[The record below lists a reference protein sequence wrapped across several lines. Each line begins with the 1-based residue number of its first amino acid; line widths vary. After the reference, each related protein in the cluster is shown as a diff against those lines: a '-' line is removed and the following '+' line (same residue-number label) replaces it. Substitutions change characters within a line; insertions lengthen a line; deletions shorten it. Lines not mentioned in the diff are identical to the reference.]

1 MENKFKLLNT
11 KAIQFIKDFSY
22 SLVSNLISLA
32 VSVLVILVVPKLI
45 GVEEYGYWQLYLF
58 YIAYVGFLHFG
69 WNDGIYLRYGGAE
82 YKSLDKGLFYSQ
94 FQMLT
99 FLQIGIALII
109 SVVTILFVT
118 DSNRIFILLMVALCL
133 IITNLRWMLIYTLQ
147 ATNRIKEYAQITI
160 IGRVLYISIIII
172 CLASGI
178 RDYKIMILADIVGR
192 FISLLYA
199 TYCCRDI
206 VFKKASTFYFSF
218 TETFKNISAGAK
230 LMFAN
235 IASLL
240 IIGVIRFSIERFW
253 DVSTFGKVSLTLSI
267 SNMMMIFINA
277 LGIIMFPL
285 LRRTDNK
292 NLPTLYA
299 SMRDILM
306 TLLLGMMLIYYP
318 LKEILSVWLP
328 DYAESLKYIA
338 LLLPIVIFEG
348 KMALLINTYLK
359 TLRKES
365 LMLKINLIS
374 LGLSFISTIII
385 IVVFRD
391 LNLLIVSIVFLLGFR
406 SVFAELILARIFNI
420 SVIKDIL
427 LELLLTTV
435 FILAGW
441 LVDSWGTVLLYGS
454 GYALYL
460 IVKRK
465 DIFTTI
471 GSMRRLMKV

>member
-1 MENKFKLLNT
+1 
-11 KAIQFIKDFSY
+11 
-22 SLVSNLISLA
+22 VSNLISLA

-82 YKSLDKGLFYSQ
+82 YENLDKDLFHSQ

-99 FLQIGIALII
+99 FLQIGIAIII
-109 SVVTILFVT
+109 SISSILFVT
-118 DSNRIFILLMVALCL
+118 DSNRTFILLMVALCL
-133 IITNLRWMLIYTLQ
+133 IITNSRWMLIYTLQ
-147 ATNRIKEYAQITI
+147 ATKRIKEYAQITI
-160 IGRVLYISIIII
+160 IGRVLYISIIVI
-172 CLASGI
+172 CLAIGI
-178 RDYKIMILADIVGR
+178 RDYKTMIVADIVGR
-192 FISLLYA
+192 FISLAYA
-199 TYCCRDI
+199 AYCCRDI
-206 VFKKASTFYFSF
+206 VFRKVTSFYFSF
-218 TETFKNISAGAK
+218 SETLKNISTGAK

-240 IIGVIRFSIERFW
+240 IIGVIRFGIERSW
-253 DVSTFGKVSLTLSI
+253 DVSTFGKVSLTLSV

-292 NLPTLYA
+292 NLPGIYA
-299 SMRDILM
+299 SLRDILM
-306 TLLLGMMLIYYP
+306 TVMLGVMIVYYP
-318 LKEILSVWLP
+318 MKEVLSIWLP
-328 DYAESLKYIA
+328 NYAESLKYMA
-338 LLLPIVIFEG
+338 LLFPIFIYEG

-374 LGLSFISTIII
+374 LTLSFLSAFIFIL
-385 IVVFRD
+385 VFRD

-406 SVFAELILARIFNI
+406 SILAEILLSRLLNV

-427 LELLLTTV
+427 LEIILTIV
-435 FILAGW
+435 FILSGW
-441 LVDSWGTVLLYGS
+441 ILDSWGTVLIYGS
-454 GYALYL
+454 GYIVYL
-460 IVKRK
+460 LIKRK
-465 DIFTTI
+465 DLSATAGTI
-471 GSMRRLMKV
+471 RKLIKA